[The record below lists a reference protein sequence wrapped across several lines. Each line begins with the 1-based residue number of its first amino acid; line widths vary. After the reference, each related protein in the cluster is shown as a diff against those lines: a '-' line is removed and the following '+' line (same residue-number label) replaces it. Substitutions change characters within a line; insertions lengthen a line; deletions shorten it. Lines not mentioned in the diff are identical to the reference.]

1 MSGDWH
7 TDYEDRSKADG
18 IILLGY
24 GDYLA
29 YRVRLEQLVKQ
40 GTHFV
45 RWGAVEEG
53 QPGLS
58 IGSDNF
64 QGGYDVT
71 RHLIAQSRRNIAF
84 LGNASSH
91 YPEFFARYRGYEA
104 ALKTIATAP
113 SPTLQCDAI
122 SSEEAGYDAAH
133 ALIER
138 AEPFDA
144 VLCASDLIAIGAL
157 RAFHERGIDVPN
169 AVSVAGFD
177 DIPAASHVTPP
188 LTTVMQDTR
197 LAGEVLVETL
207 LKRIRGEEVEGQVLP
222 TRLAVR
228 ESCGAGSI

>member
-1 MSGDWH
+1 
-7 TDYEDRSKADG
+7 
-18 IILLGY
+18 
-24 GDYLA
+24 
-29 YRVRLEQLVKQ
+29 
-40 GTHFV
+40 
-45 RWGAVEEG
+45 
-53 QPGLS
+53 
-58 IGSDNF
+58 
-64 QGGYDVT
+64 
-71 RHLIAQSRRNIAF
+71 
-84 LGNASSH
+84 
-91 YPEFFARYRGYEA
+91 
-104 ALKTIATAP
+104 
-113 SPTLQCDAI
+113 LQCDAI